1 VVHNIAVVEKVIDLG
16 WRVYRSVYNSYA
28 PVLPL
33 LAIPYCTLC
42 TSTSDDRLFFCAAAG
57 RPARDFRNWH
67 LDARDDVCAAAYM
80 ADAACTKAPTH
91 SAAISNAPP
100 RSATRANRLS
110 VARTT
115 ARIAAPAFR
124 IAPART
130 AAVTITPPRTVTRWT
145 IISSAY
151 IAARTPAA
159 SYTDRPAANPC
170 TVGARRRVRCCHHSV
185 WGRNVRKVV
194 GCKRAD
200 IHVGPRHRAATQS
213 DLSND
218 VGRGARGGTDGRRH
232 RLQPARHQPM
242 RGRHSPTRPLY
253 SKGLCIW

>member
-1 VVHNIAVVEKVIDLG
+1 MTT
-16 WRVYRSVYNSYA
+16 Y
-28 PVLPL
+28 
-33 LAIPYCTLC
+33 
-42 TSTSDDRLFFCAAAG
+42 FCAGAG

-67 LDARDDVCAAAYM
+67 LDARDDVCAAAYL
-80 ADAACTKAPTH
+80 ADAACVKASPH

-100 RSATRANRLS
+100 RSATRARRLS
-110 VARTT
+110 VARTA
-115 ARIAAPAFR
+115 ARIAAPAFF

-130 AAVTITPPRTVTRWT
+130 AAVAIAPPRTLTHSM

-159 SYTDRPAANPC
+159 SYTGRPAANPC
-170 TVGARRRVRCCHHSV
+170 TVGARRHVRCCHRSV
-185 WGRNVRKVV
+185 WGRNVRKDV

-200 IHVGPRHRAATQS
+200 VHAGSRHRAGTQS

-218 VGRGARGGTDGRRH
+218 VGRGARGGADGRRH

-242 RGRHSPTRPLY
+242 RGRHSPKRPLY